1 VEGNGMKS
9 ILLPDGRGWV
19 AIASFVLV
27 LIVLMMIKLDP
38 TLKQDD
44 FFKTIATLLI
54 GTAWV
59 NGPVAWAFQAT
70 KTGGELA
77 DRNAAIVEKQA
88 NSNPPINKE
97 PSE

>member
-1 VEGNGMKS
+1 MKP
-9 ILLPDGRGWV
+9 IPWPDGRGWV

-27 LIVLMMIKLDP
+27 LAILLMMRLDP
-38 TLKQDD
+38 SVRHDD

-70 KTGGELA
+70 KGGGELA

-88 NSNPPINKE
+88 NANPPIKE
-97 PSE
+97 EKK